1 MILVWLV
8 LAFLALLALVDIAL
22 EIEKIRKIFEHNR

>member
-1 MILVWLV
+1 MTIIWFV

-22 EIEKIRKIFEHNR
+22 EIERIRKILEHNR